1 MSLASFSLGYMSKKQ
16 EPSQIQTTTL
26 LVQFLCIYCCVFLH
40 HGCTSVGE
48 FLVFS
53 YLIGIGLFDLSAIND
68 GNPRVQLVKIGAFS
82 S

>member
-1 MSLASFSLGYMSKKQ
+1 M
-16 EPSQIQTTTL
+16 
-26 LVQFLCIYCCVFLH
+26 
-40 HGCTSVGE
+40 
-48 FLVFS
+48 FS